1 MDNHMEKEKML
12 LSEIRTDV
20 EIIEELL
27 NDDELTDLVKIT
39 EIKDIIGGTFDSL
52 SQLDIPEYWEVHGR

>member
-1 MDNHMEKEKML
+1 MEKEKML

-27 NDDELTDLVKIT
+27 NDDKLTDLVKIT

-52 SQLDIPEYWEVHGR
+52 SQLDIPEYWEVHGY